1 MADTYLTEEEL
12 QREVNLFAPSEVEY
26 KSLEGKAYDI
36 YSFKEE
42 VSNDVSSAPPP
53 PSCQARKT
61 NIANKRTGI
70 GQAKY
75 PGSFKQE

>member
-26 KSLEGKAYDI
+26 KSLEGKAFDI

-42 VSNDVSSAPPP
+42 ASQDSNLPPPP
-53 PSCQARKT
+53 PSC
-61 NIANKRTGI
+61 
-70 GQAKY
+70 
-75 PGSFKQE
+75 

>member
-12 QREVNLFAPSEVEY
+12 QRELNLFAPSEVEY

-42 VSNDVSSAPPP
+42 VSQDGSSAPPP
-53 PSCQARKT
+53 PSC
-61 NIANKRTGI
+61 
-70 GQAKY
+70 
-75 PGSFKQE
+75 